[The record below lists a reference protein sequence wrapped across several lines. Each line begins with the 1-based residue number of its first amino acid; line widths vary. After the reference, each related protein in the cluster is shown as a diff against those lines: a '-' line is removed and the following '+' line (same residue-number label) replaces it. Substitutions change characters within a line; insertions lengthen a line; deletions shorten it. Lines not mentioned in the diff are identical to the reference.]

1 MLKLVSH
8 IDFARLTTET
18 NSDKIIVYNSKNY
31 KINLSVNFV
40 CDIKITRNWE
50 NLTQTAQIEI
60 PNTYRGVNKFV
71 VENIKKG
78 DLIQIFLGY
87 LEDGINKSGQPS
99 LTKRFIGYVTVI
111 SPGYIIKL
119 ECEDEM
125 WNLKRTILSPQ
136 YLTANSLKEL
146 ISSLQSQT
154 KTSFPINISDTSE
167 LGTFVIPPASTF
179 ADVLDVV
186 KQKYLILCYFKFGIL
201 QMTKVQQFVNSNE
214 HTFIVQR
221 NIIGIDSL
229 KWQTFDDVRLLIK
242 GDSVITNEDQADGH
256 IMVYVYYKPDSTIA
270 VLRKEGNSEFYAP
283 AGYNQITVNVQ
294 NKTETELIQICT
306 DMLKQR
312 TYTGYK
318 GGFETFGE
326 PQTEIGDHDIFKD
339 ARFTERTYV
348 NGIVGKYLQRSVLEE
363 FGHNGYKQKIEIYG
377 LWY

>member
-136 YLTANSLKEL
+136 YLTANSLKTK
-146 ISSLQSQT
+146 ISYSLL
-154 KTSFPINISDTSE
+154 F
-167 LGTFVIPPASTF
+167 
-179 ADVLDVV
+179 
-186 KQKYLILCYFKFGIL
+186 
-201 QMTKVQQFVNSNE
+201 
-214 HTFIVQR
+214 
-221 NIIGIDSL
+221 
-229 KWQTFDDVRLLIK
+229 
-242 GDSVITNEDQADGH
+242 
-256 IMVYVYYKPDSTIA
+256 
-270 VLRKEGNSEFYAP
+270 
-283 AGYNQITVNVQ
+283 
-294 NKTETELIQICT
+294 
-306 DMLKQR
+306 
-312 TYTGYK
+312 
-318 GGFETFGE
+318 
-326 PQTEIGDHDIFKD
+326 
-339 ARFTERTYV
+339 
-348 NGIVGKYLQRSVLEE
+348 
-363 FGHNGYKQKIEIYG
+363 
-377 LWY
+377 